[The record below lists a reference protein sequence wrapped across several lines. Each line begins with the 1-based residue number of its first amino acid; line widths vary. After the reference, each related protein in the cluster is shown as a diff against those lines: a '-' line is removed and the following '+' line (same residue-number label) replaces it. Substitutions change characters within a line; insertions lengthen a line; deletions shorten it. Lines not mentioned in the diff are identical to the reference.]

1 MSSKQELFLGKNS
14 DIYWKPTLAINA
26 DPAKLVVDLA
36 EGIKGYRGSD
46 DWINELREKDNVK
59 EDINL
64 YVFVFFIYN

>member
-1 MSSKQELFLGKNS
+1 MRSIIQKNS

-64 YVFVFFIYN
+64 YYVLLLSLFQI